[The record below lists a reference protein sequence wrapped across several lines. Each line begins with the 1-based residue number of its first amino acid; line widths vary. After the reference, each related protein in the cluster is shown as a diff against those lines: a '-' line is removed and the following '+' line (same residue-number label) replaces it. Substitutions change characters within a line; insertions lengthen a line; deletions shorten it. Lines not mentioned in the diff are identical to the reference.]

1 MKFHKFTQIAEYS
14 KWYLKFQYYI
24 FFIIKSLPTL
34 LQWKYNWS
42 CIKILWWEI
51 DEMNE
56 NGNLKE
62 LMKKMKE
69 RENVLKVKK
78 FIKSIWLYFYLALF
92 LMISDWF
99 DQMNEVETEMNQ
111 FYINIVQTVLFRENS
126 VRKFLSYKNSFHSI
140 KIKEKNWKWNKM
152 NDKSKIIIV
161 FHVFKEDE

>member
-1 MKFHKFTQIAEYS
+1 MLNRA
-14 KWYLKFQYYI
+14 KWCLKFQSYI
-24 FFIIKSLPTL
+24 FIIKSLPTL

-51 DEMNE
+51 GKMNE

-62 LMKKMKE
+62 MMKKMKE
-69 RENVLKVKK
+69 RENVLKLKK

-92 LMISDWF
+92 LNDFWLIWSNEWSW
-99 DQMNEVETEMNQ
+99 DQMNRFCN
-111 FYINIVQTVLFRENS
+111 NIVQIVLFRTNS
-126 VRKFLSYKNSFHSI
+126 NWKFLSYKKSFHSI

-161 FHVFKEDE
+161 FDVFKEDE